1 MKKFYLA
8 GHESLYNRGCEALVR
23 SIVSILRAQFP
34 GCECYVPSTQ
44 IDLDRSQWPDAEAS
58 GVRFIDAP
66 GMPAQLIWWS
76 RAYKR
81 MPGLAARWL
90 PRPEMPVAYVK
101 LLQQCDAMIMTGG
114 DVLSLD
120 YSAGS
125 LLKWVAQAETA
136 LRHKVPV
143 VLWASSIG
151 PFSANA
157 RIEAFMARHLARYAS
172 LSTRESDSQ
181 AYLLSLGLNGGVQ
194 TADPAFVLQPEP
206 FDINGLLPVRSEEG
220 ILGFNTSMV
229 VSLYRKT
236 PESKAAL
243 EDEIV
248 AFWRKV
254 LDETGLS
261 ILLVPHVDPL
271 DGGELHSD
279 TVYMNRLLTKLGDTS
294 GRIRLAPRTLNAA
307 QLKHLISHCRYFIG
321 ARTHSTVA
329 ALSTGVPTLSIA
341 YSVKA
346 KGINRD
352 LFGDLR
358 YMLETPAV
366 SQATLREG
374 LDRLVA
380 DEQAIRAVL
389 AERIP
394 EWRDKARR
402 TGELVARALG

>member
-1 MKKFYLA
+1 MKRFYLA

-23 SIVSILRAQFP
+23 SIVCILRAQFP
-34 GCECYVPSTQ
+34 GCECYVPSTNTA
-44 IDLDRSQWPDAEAS
+44 LDRAQWPDAEAF
-58 GVRFIDAP
+58 GVRFVDAP
-66 GMPAQLIWWS
+66 AMPAQLIWWS

-81 MPGLAARWL
+81 LPALAAQWL
-90 PRPEMPVAYVK
+90 PRPEMPPAYVK
-101 LLQQCDAMIMTGG
+101 LIQQCDAMIITGG

-136 LRHKVPV
+136 LRHDVPV
-143 VLWASSIG
+143 ALWASSIG
-151 PFSANA
+151 PFSSSAP
-157 RIEAFMARHLARYAS
+157 IEAFMAGHLARYAS
-172 LSTRESDSQ
+172 LSTRESDSHN
-181 AYLLSLGLNGGVQ
+181 YLLSLGLNNSVQ

-206 FDINGLLPVRSEEG
+206 FDAAELLPLCSEEG
-220 ILGFNTSMV
+220 MLGFNTSLV
-229 VSLYRKT
+229 VSLYRKSA
-236 PESKAAL
+236 ESVAAL
-243 EDEIV
+243 ENDIMT
-248 AFWRKV
+248 FWRHV
-254 LDETGLS
+254 LEETRMS

-279 TVYMNRLLTKLGDTS
+279 TVYMSRLLSKLGDTS

-307 QLKHLISHCRYFIG
+307 QLKYLIGRCRYFIG

-358 YMLETPAV
+358 YMVETPAV
-366 SQATLREG
+366 SQTTLLAG
-374 LDRLVA
+374 LNRLMA

-394 EWRDKARR
+394 VWRERAHR
-402 TGELVARALG
+402 TAALVAQALE

>member
-1 MKKFYLA
+1 MKKFYIA

-23 SIVSILRAQFP
+23 SIVSILREQFP
-34 GCECYVPSTQ
+34 DCECYVPSMQ
-44 IDLDRSQWPDAEAS
+44 IELDRAQWPDAEAS
-58 GVRFIDAP
+58 GVRFIESPRMP
-66 GMPAQLIWWS
+66 GQIIWWS

-81 MPGLAARWL
+81 LPGLATRWI
-90 PRPEMPVAYVK
+90 PMPDMSAHYVN
-101 LLQQCDAMIMTGG
+101 LIQQCDALIMTGG

-125 LLKWVAQAETA
+125 LLRWVMQAETA
-136 LRHKVPV
+136 LRRQIPV

-157 RIEAFMARHLARYAS
+157 RIESFMARHLARYAS

-181 AYLLSLGLNGGVQ
+181 TYAQSLGLSSVQ
-194 TADPAFVLQPEP
+194 TADPAFVLKPQV
-206 FDINGLLPVRSEEG
+206 FDIAPILPEAGTEG
-220 ILGFNTSMV
+220 ILGFNTSH
-229 VSLYRKT
+229 LIAKYRKT
-236 PESKAAL
+236 PASVAAL
-243 EDEIV
+243 ENDTL
-248 AFWRKV
+248 AFWRSV
-254 LDETGLS
+254 LDNSGLS

-271 DGGELHSD
+271 DGGAMHSD
-279 TVYMNRLLTKLGDTS
+279 TVYMNRLLAQLGDSS

-358 YMLETPAV
+358 YLLETPAV
-366 SQATLREG
+366 SQATLTAG
-374 LDRLVA
+374 LARLVA

-389 AERIP
+389 ASKIP
-394 EWRDKARR
+394 QWRDKARH
-402 TGELVARALG
+402 TGVLVAQALG